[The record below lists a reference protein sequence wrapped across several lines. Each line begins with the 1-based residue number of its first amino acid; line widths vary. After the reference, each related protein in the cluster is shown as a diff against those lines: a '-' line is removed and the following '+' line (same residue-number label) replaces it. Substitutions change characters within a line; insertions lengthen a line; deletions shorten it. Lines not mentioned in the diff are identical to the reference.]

1 MVNESYKR
9 TAFEYL
15 LDKLLIWY
23 HEVEPYR
30 GDESFTRVKV
40 LKLLFFLSVIKHE
53 DNSDLLDVFDN
64 FYAMQHGP
72 VESDIYNYMTSGKL
86 ENFSFSEIYLTRK
99 REYSSNEME
108 LPNALMCKLDRAIAA
123 LRVANPKI
131 ISLAAFDLVE
141 ISHKW
146 ESWKHAMKLANLLGK
161 YSYPISISQL
171 RGEMQIFR

>member
-1 MVNESYKR
+1 MTDDLNKKI
-9 TAFEYL
+9 AFEYL

-30 GDESFTRVKV
+30 SDASFTRVKV
-40 LKLLFFLSVIKHE
+40 LKLLFFLSVIKQE
-53 DNSDLLDVFDN
+53 DNTDLLDVFDN

-72 VESDIYNYMTSGKL
+72 VESDIYNYMTSEKL
-86 ENFSFSEIYLTRK
+86 DYFSFSDIYLERK
-99 REYSSNEME
+99 REYSINEMQ
-108 LPNALMCKLDRAIAA
+108 LSNTLRLKLDGAIAA

-131 ISLAAFDLVE
+131 ISLSAFDLVE

-161 YSYPISISQL
+161 YSYPISISLL